1 MVWFF
6 ERGIEM
12 AVVEVRRREKQYE
25 FALRLADGDEQVDV
39 LPTPRELFALLERV
53 PNTLFIQGWRPVSGL
68 STMAIEGASEQS

>member
-6 ERGIEM
+6 ERGIEV

-39 LPTPRELFALLERV
+39 LPTPGELFALLERV
-53 PNTLFIQGWRPVSGL
+53 PNALFLQGWRPLSDL
-68 STMAIEGASEQS
+68 STMAIEDASEPS